1 VKAIASATIATSPV
15 ILRAN
20 VRRSVGLADEAP
32 ETEAASATT
41 ATTSAILP
49 ENAPMALAAA
59 GAAAAEEEEDPGPL
73 GDRLNA
79 TSARDLVTSLASVPA
94 AEATSAIGA
103 ARADISRAI
112 ALNRTREN
120 ADNLA
125 PASSAI
131 AAAKPAIWPEIVP
144 RTRL

>member
-1 VKAIASATIATSPV
+1 MKAIASATIATSPV

-49 ENAPMALAAA
+49 ENAPMARAGA
-59 GAAAAEEEEDPGPL
+59 GAAVAAVAAEEEDPEPP

-79 TSARDLVTSLASVPA
+79 TSARDLVSWAV
-94 AEATSAIGA
+94 
-103 ARADISRAI
+103 
-112 ALNRTREN
+112 
-120 ADNLA
+120 
-125 PASSAI
+125 
-131 AAAKPAIWPEIVP
+131 
-144 RTRL
+144 